1 MNNTKTEQ
9 TTIWTSEFGSDYT
22 ERNRFHNNASEFNKV
37 YLDRYG
43 ITRDDICID
52 WLADLPR
59 NSKILEVGTNL
70 GHQLQSL
77 ERVGFSNLY
86 GVEVQS
92 NVVQEVR
99 KTKPQFEVLLSTA
112 QDLPFKDNFFDL
124 VFTNNVLI
132 HISPQ
137 DIDKVVSEMLRVCKK
152 WIWGFE
158 YFAPEYTEVSY
169 RGNSD
174 LLWKTDFSSLFLKQS
189 NKLVTVRQEKFNCKD
204 EPGNI
209 DKSYLLRKT

>member
-1 MNNTKTEQ
+1 MKNTKTEQ
-9 TTIWTSEFGSDYT
+9 TTIWTSEFGSAYT
-22 ERNRFHNNASEFNKV
+22 ERNRFHNNAQEFNQV
-37 YLDRYG
+37 YLERYG
-43 ITRDDICID
+43 ITRDDICRE
-52 WLADLPR
+52 WLKDLPR

-77 ERVGFSNLY
+77 ERVGFSKLY

-92 NVVQEVR
+92 EVVQEIR
-99 KTKPQFEVLLSTA
+99 KTKPQFEILLSTA

-132 HISPQ
+132 HISPEH
-137 DIDKVVSEMLRVCKK
+137 IYRVISEMLRVSKK

-174 LLWKTDFSSLFLKQS
+174 LLWKTDFSSLFLGHSK
-189 NKLVTVRQEKFNCKD
+189 NLEIVREQKFNCKD

-209 DKSYLLRKT
+209 DKAYLLSKN